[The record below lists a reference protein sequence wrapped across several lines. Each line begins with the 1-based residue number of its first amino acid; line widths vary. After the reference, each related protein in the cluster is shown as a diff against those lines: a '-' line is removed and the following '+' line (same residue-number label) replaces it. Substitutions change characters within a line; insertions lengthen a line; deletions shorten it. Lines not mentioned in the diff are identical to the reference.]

1 MEAMEDRRYAL
12 PHPSSSFL
20 TLSSPFLILSCPSL
34 NCLPD
39 TRFPTLRCPALRDL
53 TIVQTIRIAPGGA
66 LRLKSTL
73 PQIGTPTAKLSGR
86 LLARFGEGAASADVT
101 LDHTEV
107 FRVVGEEEED
117 SEQGG
122 QEQDEAKMRE
132 ITIAPLACS
141 IDGAPVPAY
150 TPLGF
155 LQPALG

>member
-1 MEAMEDRRYAL
+1 MHCL
-12 PHPSSSFL
+12 TLPHPFSPSPHPSSSFL
-20 TLSSPFLILSCPSL
+20 ALPSIA
-34 NCLPD
+34 
-39 TRFPTLRCPALRDL
+39 FPTLVSLPFAALPFRDL

-132 ITIAPLACS
+132 ITIAPRACS